1 MSSLN
6 KYAHDQEG
14 FFLREGVTG
23 HPGTQQSSVLDTQGG
38 SVVME
43 KRFWVQL
50 GLHVVQFPSLV
61 YVVCVL
67 WWAVDLIRPLPVTA
81 GRGTWPWSGGI
92 QSAENREMSRY
103 INWSITSAAAC
114 FSHPLWLL
122 SFLMKVLRRHIGEM
136 GGTVAPPSSL
146 SSWTLC
152 TCSPLHSSMFLML
165 VYTGKDTTWGFLIY
179 CNLHYR
185 CTEHWLLFTVLWCIC
200 INLI

>member
-1 MSSLN
+1 M
-6 KYAHDQEG
+6 D
-14 FFLREGVTG
+14 
-23 HPGTQQSSVLDTQGG
+23 
-38 SVVME
+38 
-43 KRFWVQL
+43 KRSWVQL

-67 WWAVDLIRPLPVTA
+67 WWAVDLTWAFPVTA
-81 GRGTWPWSGGI
+81 GINRAPDPGSGGV
-92 QSAENREMSRY
+92 QSAENRQMSRY
-103 INWSITSAAAC
+103 INWSITSLAAC

-136 GGTVAPPSSL
+136 GRPIAPPSSL

-152 TCSPLHSSMFLML
+152 TCSPLDSSIFLML
-165 VYTGKDTTWGFLIY
+165 VCTGKDTTWDFLIY

-185 CTEHWLLFTVLWCIC
+185 CTEHRLLFPVLLCIC